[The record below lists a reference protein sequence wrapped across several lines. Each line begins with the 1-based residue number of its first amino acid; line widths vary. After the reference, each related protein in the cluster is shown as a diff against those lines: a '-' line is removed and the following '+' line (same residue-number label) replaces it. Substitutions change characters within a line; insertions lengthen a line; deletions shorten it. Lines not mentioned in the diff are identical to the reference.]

1 MLRIESFRDILVEKR
16 DGMAGGDRTAKPA
29 MEEDPGMP
37 RTRPSCVQCR
47 HFRAQII
54 NPDPDLGGILGLGT
68 ELMAAQDR
76 SLVALLGAST
86 AAYIAIGVLEKCF
99 ATVLTG
105 TGSCFV

>member
-1 MLRIESFRDILVEKR
+1 
-16 DGMAGGDRTAKPA
+16 MAGGDRTAKPA

-37 RTRPSCVQCR
+37 RTRPSCLQRR

-76 SLVALLGAST
+76 SLVALLGASAEPRRPRT
-86 AAYIAIGVLEKCF
+86 LRSGYLKSASRPSSRGPVVASFEGDHSIWHLHHW
-99 ATVLTG
+99 
-105 TGSCFV
+105 